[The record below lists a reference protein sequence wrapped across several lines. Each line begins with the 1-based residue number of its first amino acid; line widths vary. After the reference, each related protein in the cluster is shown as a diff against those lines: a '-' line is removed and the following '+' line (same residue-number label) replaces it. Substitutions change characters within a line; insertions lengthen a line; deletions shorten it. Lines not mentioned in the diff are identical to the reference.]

1 MVIRIIGVA
10 IVGSATL
17 LAGCGSDTVSAPAP
31 TPTSTVS
38 NEDQIRDLIDR
49 VSTAQGTSDVEGVQ
63 ALTCTKYRDLV
74 SEPEPTDV
82 PPMNVLPLDAFSGMP
97 PEKLADALGAEYA
110 GASDAS
116 VRALADALLQ
126 RDEAAYKVAMAKVM
140 AETMKARVDKVE
152 NLTVNGD
159 TATADV
165 TLVIGTGGKVSYTTN
180 PNQITLVKED
190 GEWKECTPPRE

>member
-10 IVGSATL
+10 IVGTATL

-31 TPTSTVS
+31 TSTSTVS
-38 NEDQIRDLIDR
+38 NEDQIRDVIDR
-49 VSTAQGTSDVEGVQ
+49 VSEAQATSDVEGVK

-126 RDEAAYKVAMAKVM
+126 RDEATYKVAMAKVM
-140 AETMKARVDKVE
+140 AETMKIRVDKVE
-152 NLTVNGD
+152 NLVVNGD

-165 TLVIGTGGKVSYTTN
+165 TLDIGTGGKVSYKTN
-180 PNQITLVKED
+180 PNRITLVKED
-190 GEWKECTPPRE
+190 GEWKECTPPHE

>member
-10 IVGSATL
+10 IVGTTAL
-17 LAGCGSDTVSAPAP
+17 LAGCGSDTASAPAP

-38 NEDQIRDLIDR
+38 NEDQIHDLIDR
-49 VSTAQGTSDVEGVQ
+49 VSTAQGTSDVEGVR
-63 ALTCTKYRDLV
+63 ALTCTKYRHLV
-74 SEPEPTDV
+74 NEPSPTDV
-82 PPMNVLPLDAFSGMP
+82 PPMNVLPLDAFAGMP

-126 RDEAAYKVAMAKVM
+126 RDEAAYRVAMAKVM
-140 AETMKARVDKVE
+140 AETMKIRVDKVE
-152 NLTVNGD
+152 NLVVNGD

-165 TLVIGTGGKVSYTTN
+165 TLEIGTGGKVSYTTN
-180 PNQITLVKED
+180 PNQITLVKEG
-190 GEWKECTPPRE
+190 GEWKECTPPRD